1 MSRQIWS
8 REKILEE
15 IMQLYA
21 SGYDITQSRMEALD
35 SRLTSAAIR
44 YFGSWRA
51 AVEAAGIDYEG
62 VAALGKRRRA
72 EKITKWTRETILEE
86 IRRLHGAGEDL
97 TSTNVRSKYL
107 SLYATARRPDHFGSW
122 ANALSEAGI
131 DYAALKKDSRAK
143 RRGGEDWKEQLLA
156 DYERED
162 DPRRGRMKASRAE
175 AGEPSAKGNWARE
188 LVRERLAELYERE
201 PVAAGDS
208 QGSLLKRLQALLHRR
223 GRKPAGTG
231 DGDRKQNS

>member
-1 MSRQIWS
+1 MSRQIWN
-8 REKILEE
+8 REKILDE

-62 VAALGKRRRA
+62 VAALGRQRRA

-86 IRRLHGAGEDL
+86 IRRLHGSGEDL
-97 TSTNVRSKYL
+97 TSTNVRRKYL

-122 ANALSEAGI
+122 ANALTEAGI
-131 DYAALKKDSRAK
+131 DYAALKRDARAK
-143 RRGGEDWKEQLLA
+143 RRDDEDWKDQLLA
-156 DYERED
+156 DYEKGEA
-162 DPRRGRMKASRAE
+162 PRLKAARAE

-188 LVRERLAELYERE
+188 LVRERLAELYERGE
-201 PVAAGDS
+201 REIGAGEGPER

-223 GRKPAGTG
+223 GR
-231 DGDRKQNS
+231 